1 LGFFSVSGTRCG
13 LKVGLG
19 WGLAANP
26 AAMQGIVAIVVV
38 MSLTGE
44 RRPIVVLVVLMIEYI
59 AGR

>member
-1 LGFFSVSGTRCG
+1 
-13 LKVGLG
+13 
-19 WGLAANP
+19 LAANP